1 MAELTTVDRDAPIDE
16 VLTHL
21 HRDGGV
27 IVRDLLSQKARLAI
41 IDDLFRRHGGR

>member
-1 MAELTTVDRDAPIDE
+1 MAELTTVDRDVPIDE

-27 IVRDLLSQKARLAI
+27 IVRDPVSYTHLRA
-41 IDDLFRRHGGR
+41 HET